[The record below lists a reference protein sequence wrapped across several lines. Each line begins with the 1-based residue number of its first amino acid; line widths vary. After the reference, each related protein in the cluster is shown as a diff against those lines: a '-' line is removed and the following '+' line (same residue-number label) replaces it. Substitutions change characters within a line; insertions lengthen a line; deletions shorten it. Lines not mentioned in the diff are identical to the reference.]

1 MKKMKKIFALF
12 VTMVMVLGMSVSAM
26 AASIDV
32 QDVVDGETYTAYKI
46 LNYTKDGDAYSY
58 YLTTAQYNSFG
69 SVLEGAGFIFQASAD
84 GTQYYVTN
92 ADQDK
97 TTPTPV
103 DVAAAAAYLKEH
115 VSELGDAIDK
125 KTATGADGEAN
136 FDGLTTGYYF
146 ITSSLGSLAAL
157 HDENGIATVVE
168 KNTML
173 DDNKVVDE
181 NSTNAQVGD
190 VLHYTITLTDGKGT
204 NLAATVTDTLS
215 KGLTFN
221 SDAKASINGA
231 EAVTV
236 TPAVTTNADGSTKV
250 VYTFDA
256 ATMTALNENETI
268 VITYTATVNSD
279 ASLDGTEK
287 NTEYTEYS
295 EQKTDGN
302 TVETSLTDMTV
313 NKTDGTD
320 ALKGAQFK
328 LYRTDAKLNLTHAD
342 VKLRQLT
349 DDELTEAKIIKAAD
363 TVYYTVDTNGTNLI
377 DMAQKSGD
385 DYLYSSAVVYGLDK
399 DSTYYL
405 EETKAPEGYNLLNE
419 EKEVTLGDTT
429 SVDVVNQAGS
439 VLPSTGGIGT
449 TIFYVVGAIL
459 VIGAGVVMITRRR
472 MDA

>member
-1 MKKMKKIFALF
+1 MKKMKKIFALL

-103 DVAAAAAYLKEH
+103 DAAAAAAYLKEH

-136 FDGLTTGYYF
+136 FVGLTTGYYF

-236 TPAVTTNADGSTKV
+236 TPAVTTNTDGSTKV

-256 ATMTALNENETI
+256 ATMTGLAESQTI
-268 VITYTATVNSD
+268 VITYTATVNTD
-279 ASLDGTEK
+279 ASLDGTVK

-295 EQKTDGN
+295 EQETEHNEVK
-302 TVETSLTDMTV
+302 TSLTDMTV
-313 NKTDGTD
+313 NKTDGTN

-349 DDELTEAKIIKAAD
+349 DDED
-363 TVYYTVDTNGTNLI
+363 R
-377 DMAQKSGD
+377 KS
-385 DYLYSSAVVYGLDK
+385 VV
-399 DSTYYL
+399 
-405 EETKAPEGYNLLNE
+405 
-419 EKEVTLGDTT
+419 
-429 SVDVVNQAGS
+429 
-439 VLPSTGGIGT
+439 
-449 TIFYVVGAIL
+449 
-459 VIGAGVVMITRRR
+459 
-472 MDA
+472 